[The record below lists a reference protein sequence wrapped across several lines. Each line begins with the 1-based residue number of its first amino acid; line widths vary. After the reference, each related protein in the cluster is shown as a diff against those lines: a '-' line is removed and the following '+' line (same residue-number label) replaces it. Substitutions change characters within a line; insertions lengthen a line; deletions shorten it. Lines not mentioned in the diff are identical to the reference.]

1 MYLIVTAT
9 KIIMIPTDN
18 IAIITPPN
26 IYQTSLGSSEKKIKI
41 RLEKKSRRN
50 RSDLEKSEKNGCYCF
65 NAKEKVYSCDTVV
78 K

>member
-26 IYQTSLGSSEKKIKI
+26 IYQTSLGSSE
-41 RLEKKSRRN
+41 N
-50 RSDLEKSEKNGCYCF
+50 KN
-65 NAKEKVYSCDTVV
+65 K
-78 K
+78 